1 MSLRI
6 ISLPSFK
13 GDVKNL
19 FKKFK
24 NLAEDLKRLH
34 QTLAKDPRSGIA
46 LSKSLYKL
54 RLANTSAS
62 SGKSGGFRVIYYYTD
77 HQGTVFLLK
86 IYSKTDIPS
95 ISESRLAEILK
106 ENGLE

>member
-13 GDVKNL
+13 RDVKNL
-19 FKKFK
+19 LKKYK
-24 NLAEDLKRLH
+24 NLLADLRSLS
-34 QTLAKDPRSGIA
+34 QTLAREPRSGIA

-54 RLANTSAS
+54 RLANTSAA
-62 SGKSGGFRVIYYYTD
+62 SGKSGGFRVIYYYVD
-77 HQGTVFLLK
+77 HQGAVYLLK

-95 ISESRLAEILK
+95 ISENRLVEILK

>member
-13 GDVKNL
+13 RDVKNL
-19 FKKFK
+19 FKKYK
-24 NLAEDLKRLH
+24 NLVADLRSLR
-34 QTLAKDPRSGIA
+34 QTLAGDPRSGIA

-62 SGKSGGFRVIYYYTD
+62 SGKSGGFRIIYYYTD
-77 HQGTVFLLK
+77 HQGAVYLLK
-86 IYSKTDIPS
+86 IYSKTDITS
-95 ISESRLAEILK
+95 ISESRLVEILK
-106 ENGLE
+106 ENGL